1 MPRALPKSPGDP
13 FDGLRL
19 PMSAW
24 KAVEAAQITGLEQLM
39 SLAPTLNQVPN
50 LDAETAQIIQDRLNR
65 LTSRRSVRVRLMFPK
80 HSPRKDICTRG

>member
-1 MPRALPKSPGDP
+1 MEKEAIPMPRALPKSPGDP

-24 KAVEAAQITGLEQLM
+24 KAVEAAQITCLEQLK
-39 SLAPTLNQVPN
+39 SLALTLNQTPN

-65 LTSRRSVRVRLMFPK
+65 AGSENLDSGISGV
-80 HSPRKDICTRG
+80 SA